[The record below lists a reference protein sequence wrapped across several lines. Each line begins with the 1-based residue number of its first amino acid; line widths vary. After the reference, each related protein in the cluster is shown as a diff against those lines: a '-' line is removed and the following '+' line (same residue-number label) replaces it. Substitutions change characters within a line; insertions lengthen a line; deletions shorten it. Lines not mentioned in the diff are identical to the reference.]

1 MRLLSGLELGLALEF
16 EVGILEFLV
25 RVELLFG
32 GGLTVSQ
39 FQIERVFFT
48 SAFSLLTF
56 VEFVTPLPVS

>member
-16 EVGILEFLV
+16 KVGILEFLV
-25 RVELLFG
+25 RVELLFD
-32 GGLTVSQ
+32 GGLTASQ